1 MNNPTSPAIQTTAD
15 FQPGDFLRA
24 VAASLR
30 QLHAH
35 PALAW
40 ITPQLPVRLIQAD
53 GGESLWLGER
63 RVEASEAGLRSA
75 RFSAVEVPSDLV
87 LTRSRMLPPLSGG
100 DLRDAVALEVRDS
113 SPFEPA
119 DLVWGYRA
127 SRADAAQLAVT
138 TAIASRRQVGE
149 HIAQVAPAA
158 DAGHPVEAWVLA
170 DGAPV
175 VLQGFGEAA
184 RARSARNGR
193 WLAWGLILVAL
204 LLAAAIAV
212 TPTVRLHLR
221 AAQAAAA
228 YQALQQRAGPALA
241 QRDELVRG
249 REDLANLQEVMKD
262 HVEPLVAIDVLTQL
276 VPDDTWLA
284 RVQAQGNRFTL
295 TGQTPNA
302 AALMN
307 TLSSNPGLRDVAAP
321 TPATRAA
328 GANRENFV
336 VEFTVTPAMLRRP
349 AAAGAP
355 PAAVAAAPAA
365 VAAAPAAAPASQAA
379 MPAASAPAR
388 SQP

>member
-1 MNNPTSPAIQTTAD
+1 MNNPSSPAIQTTAE
-15 FQPGDFLRA
+15 FQPGDFLRT

-30 QLHAH
+30 QLHGH
-35 PALAW
+35 PVLAW
-40 ITPQLPVRLIQAD
+40 ITPQLPVRLIEAD
-53 GGESLWLGER
+53 GGQSLWLGER
-63 RVEASEAGLRSA
+63 KLEATAAALGAA
-75 RFSAVEVPSDLV
+75 RFTAVEVPADLV
-87 LTRSRMLPPLSGG
+87 LTRSRVLPPLSGS

-113 SPFEPA
+113 NPFEPA
-119 DLVWGYRA
+119 DLVWGYRT
-127 SRADAAQLAVT
+127 SRAEAGQVGVT

-149 HIAQVAPAA
+149 HVEQTAA
-158 DAGHPVEAWVLA
+158 AAATAMPVEAWVLA

-184 RARSARNGR
+184 RALSARRGR
-193 WLAWGLILVAL
+193 WRAWGLILAAL
-204 LLAAAIAV
+204 FLALAIAI
-212 TPTVRLHLR
+212 TPTVQQHLR
-221 AAQAAAA
+221 AVQAAAA

-262 HVEPLVAIDVLTQL
+262 HLEPLLAIDVLTQL
-276 VPDDTWLA
+276 IPDDTWLQ
-284 RVQAQGNRFTL
+284 RIQAHGNRFTL

-328 GANRENFV
+328 GASRENFV
-336 VEFTVTPAMLRRP
+336 VEFTVTPGMLQRP
-349 AAAGAP
+349 RAAASQP
-355 PAAVAAAPAA
+355 A
-365 VAAAPAAAPASQAA
+365 VAAAPAAAPASQPA
-379 MPAASAPAR
+379 MPAASAPSR